1 MNSRLVCIGNTE
13 DQNIRNILEDY
24 TRRINRYTNFS
35 IREIPNL
42 RKSISL
48 REEEVKSAEA
58 VLFLRQITSD
68 DYVVLLDERGKEIS
82 SGEFAAFL
90 NQRFLSG
97 MKKLVFF
104 IGGAY
109 GVDARVKNRANHI
122 LSLSR
127 MTFPHQLVRALF
139 AEQLYRALTILRNEP
154 YHHE

>member
-1 MNSRLVCIGNTE
+1 MNSRLICIGKTD
-13 DQNIRNILEDY
+13 DQKIRELLDDY
-24 TRRINRYTNFS
+24 VKRINRFSNYT

-42 RKSISL
+42 KKGSSMHG
-48 REEEVKSAEA
+48 EEVKSAEA
-58 VLFLRQITSD
+58 DLILSQIKRD
-68 DYVVLLDERGKEIS
+68 DYVVLLDERGKEIRS
-82 SGEFAAFL
+82 RDFASFL

-97 MKKLVFF
+97 MKGLVFI

-109 GVDARVKNRANHI
+109 GVDDRIKNRADHI

-127 MTFPHQLVRALF
+127 MTFPHQLVRVLF